1 MELIHIGGNVYI
13 NTQYILEV
21 DAEEKTLTFTNGRKV
36 CFSPHL
42 WEKVWAHLRRHIVLD
57 ES

>member
-1 MELIHIGGNVYI
+1 M
-13 NTQYILEV
+13 

-36 CFSPHL
+36 CFSPNL
-42 WEKVWAHLRRHIVLD
+42 WEKVWAHLRRNIVSD